1 MKQIIEEDG
10 LNKFN
15 DGILH
20 MNGALGKIFS
30 TPQLHISTLRVR
42 LEEILIKRKGYEA
55 VVDAELE
62 KQERSAMFFWKNKED
77 EANYF
82 RHRFHR
88 KVEYMLPEKL
98 AKALNDALGI
108 KTARRVYPHY
118 RIYGMI
124 LEYLSKNRARLETG
138 TSGIYFVY
146 GDPLG
151 EAFEVDYL
159 DEIDIPF
166 LIKKQIHPSIITFE
180 MDKTESYVPFNPR
193 GF

>member
-15 DGILH
+15 DGMLH

-42 LEEILIKRKGYEA
+42 LEEILIKRKGCEA
-55 VVDAELE
+55 VIDVELE

-82 RHRFHR
+82 RRRFHR

-98 AKALNDALGI
+98 AEAFGI
-108 KTARRVYPHY
+108 KTARRVYPYHQ
-118 RIYGMI
+118 IYKMI
-124 LEYLSKNRARLETG
+124 FEYLSKNKARLGTG

-166 LIKKQIHPSIITFE
+166 LIKKQIYPSIITFE
-180 MDKTESYVPFNPR
+180 MDKTKSYAPYNPR